1 MNVYEISLVI
11 VDGTAETHAVGAAIE
26 LQVER
31 IIGTQTVGSGV
42 TDGDKGNITVSG
54 SGTVWSINS
63 GAVDSAELASN
74 SVTDVKIAAGNVST
88 DKLTDSAVTEAKI
101 ADGSVTVTKI
111 GTGAVNESKI
121 ANLAVTTAKLA
132 DRSVTAAKLFEL
144 GHMKLIGRHGAG
156 AGDAQEVGIDGG
168 LEFYGANI
176 RRAALTGDVTASAGS
191 NTLTITPVSNPSW
204 VTDLPWTKLTGVPS
218 TFTPSA
224 HTHPPSDITQS
235 GATTG
240 QVLQWDGTAWV
251 PAAAPGGGVDVQR
264 FDSAGSHSWTN
275 PSPSVRKLGKFRIV
289 GGGGG
294 GGSGRKGASG
304 TIRCGGGGGGAGAV
318 HEQFFWTDL
327 MANPTSVT
335 VGAGGAGGASVTSD
349 NTNGNAGV
357 AGGSSAFGM
366 FRATG
371 GNPGQG
377 GTNSTGAG
385 SSGITDAN
393 SIFATVSTPN
403 IGTSASTTGGSG
415 VDGTALAVALPTGGG
430 AGGGVTAA
438 DSASRGAH
446 SINNGS
452 GTLGV
457 TPPFYGG
464 NPNTGLPGD
473 RPTASSLWG
482 TTGRG
487 GSGGGGSTVGNAGAG
502 SDARGPGGGGGGGG
516 AATNAIGDSGAGGA
530 GEPGMVEVIVFL

>member
-74 SVTDVKIAAGNVST
+74 SVTDV
-88 DKLTDSAVTEAKI
+88 KI

-218 TFTPSA
+218 TFAPSA

-251 PAAAPGGGVDVQR
+251 PAAAPSGKLVNWWV
-264 FDSAGSHSWTN
+264 ATTTTAATTTN
-275 PSPSVRKLGKFRIV
+275 IIPLDDTVPQSTEGAEFITVPNVSPSSASNKLK
-289 GGGGG
+289 
-294 GGSGRKGASG
+294 
-304 TIRCGGGGGGAGAV
+304 
-318 HEQFFWTDL
+318 
-327 MANPTSVT
+327 VT
-335 VGAGGAGGASVTSD
+335 VSFWYTVSGAQYPMCALFVGSA
-349 NTNGNAGV
+349 
-357 AGGSSAFGM
+357 SSAVASTPLTIADNLPRQATVVFWIDSFTGTETLR
-366 FRATG
+366 FRA
-371 GNPGQG
+371 
-377 GTNSTGAG
+377 GTDRN
-385 SSGITDAN
+385 
-393 SIFATVSTPN
+393 TVTFRFLSTPN
-403 IGTSASTTGGSG
+403 IY
-415 VDGTALAVALPTGGG
+415 
-430 AGGGVTAA
+430 
-438 DSASRGAH
+438 
-446 SINNGS
+446 
-452 GTLGV
+452 
-457 TPPFYGG
+457 F
-464 NPNTGLPGD
+464 
-473 RPTASSLWG
+473 G
-482 TTGRG
+482 TT
-487 GSGGGGSTVGNAGAG
+487 
-502 SDARGPGGGGGGGG
+502 DP
-516 AATNAIGDSGAGGA
+516 AI
-530 GEPGMVEVIVFL
+530 MLVEEIAP